1 LEGGML
7 CNAGRM
13 ARLETMMSRNLR
25 YGGRGRLGTLLLTTA
40 ALGFWVVGCAH
51 YRVTEIDTTVA
62 RDFDWNGRVRITE
75 RTLEN
80 WGGFG
85 PREPQRE
92 ITRIE
97 LLGKGDRNVVIR
109 PRDCAR
115 ITAGSAR
122 LQPVGPAPDRYLVR
136 LRTAIAEYQRAWETM
151 FMLEPPRAGSWS
163 AELRKKAWDEATAKF
178 ERVCDLIEKR
188 DFEHLSGADLAFAS
202 AFRATQ
208 LESKYE
214 LDEHTIVR
222 VRIED
227 DSLLTVTV
235 EDKDGTVL
243 HRYDPE
249 ELAVVEI
256 EDG

>member
-1 LEGGML
+1 
-7 CNAGRM
+7 
-13 ARLETMMSRNLR
+13 LETMMNSNLR
-25 YGGRGRLGTLLLTTA
+25 YGRCSRLGTLLLAAGVLAVWTA
-40 ALGFWVVGCAH
+40 GCAH

-62 RDFDWNGRVRITE
+62 RDFDWNGKVRITE

-97 LLGKGDRNVVIR
+97 LLGEGERNVVIR

-163 AELRKKAWDEATAKF
+163 GELRKKAWDEATAKF

-202 AFRATQ
+202 GFRATQ
-208 LESKYE
+208 LESKYA

-235 EDKDGTVL
+235 EDQDGAEL
-243 HRYDPE
+243 YRYEPE
-249 ELAVVEI
+249 ELPVVEI
-256 EDG
+256 EDD